1 MHSTRGVTFVAMALV
16 QTGCY
21 NYMPLRRSGLVPSS
35 HVAVTLTE
43 SGSDELAQYVGPNV
57 LVVRGRYVGPS
68 EGGLVLS
75 VESVESR
82 RGNILRWAGETVV
95 VRGEFVRSVEQREA
109 SWSKT
114 ALLAGMSTVGLV
126 VAYWAFGPGSGGQG
140 GVGSSSGPIRR

>member
-35 HVAVTLTE
+35 YVAVTLTE
-43 SGSDELAQYVGPNV
+43 SGSDALARYLGPNV

-82 RGNILRWAGETVV
+82 RGKILRWGWETGGG
-95 VRGEFVRSVEQREA
+95 RGDSGRAAASREA
-109 SWSKT
+109 
-114 ALLAGMSTVGLV
+114 
-126 VAYWAFGPGSGGQG
+126 
-140 GVGSSSGPIRR
+140 

>member
-1 MHSTRGVTFVAMALV
+1 
-16 QTGCY
+16 
-21 NYMPLRRSGLVPSS
+21 
-35 HVAVTLTE
+35 
-43 SGSDELAQYVGPNV
+43 GSDALARYLGPNV

-95 VRGEFVRSVEQREA
+95 VRGVFARSVEQREA

-126 VAYWAFGPGSGGQG
+126 VACWAFGPGSGGRG
-140 GVGSSSGPIRR
+140 GVGWSSGPIRRSRDLARRSGVRGNAVGTYPCACGVVAGCR